1 MMQALFNPLTLSH
14 DKNYYEILS
23 SYRNQSAVALGE
35 PLYPSSNKCL
45 YVFSRELA
53 EYVLMHPD
61 MMHAPEG
68 NYTPTREDMRKEAW
82 FDSVS
87 DWMLFSDKHQ
97 HTHLRQ
103 PLAKYF
109 SAKNVLTFESK
120 IKHLADKLS
129 GKLVKQAA
137 CDLIIDFVHPFVVG
151 SLGILLGT
159 QIKDVAWLKRH
170 TASIADALDF
180 RSDNK
185 NVIAN
190 NAVKEL
196 SVFAENK
203 LYGEVQPEP
212 YSIGEVLLDL
222 EKQNVFSKTDAITT
236 YIMLLFVAQETVVDA
251 IGNSIFSLANHPEQI
266 KKLRNGLVVDKKVVD
281 ELLRFDSSVQFATE
295 RIAAADVQVGDYQ
308 MHDGDPIIV
317 VLGSANR
324 DEKAYS
330 NLDVLD
336 LQRQDNVSPLMY
348 GSGMHICLGQHLAR
362 IELKIA
368 IETLYQK
375 IPHWELDL
383 SGVKNRD
390 NIIFRGLT
398 AAPIMNYPFGR

>member
-1 MMQALFNPLTLSH
+1 MTKAMFDPFTLSH
-14 DKNYYEILS
+14 DENYYEILR
-23 SYRNQSAVALGE
+23 SYRNQSAVVFGE

-45 YVFSRELA
+45 YVFSKEIA
-53 EYVLMHPD
+53 EYVFNHPD
-61 MMHAPEG
+61 IMHAPEG
-68 NYTPTREDMRKEAW
+68 NYIPIHEEMRKEAW
-82 FDSVS
+82 FDAVS
-87 DWMLFSDKHQ
+87 KWMLFSDKPQ

-109 SAKNVLTFESK
+109 SMNNILTFESK

-137 CDLIIDFVHPFVVG
+137 CDLITDFVHPFVVG

-159 QIKDVAWLKRH
+159 QIKDIAWLKRH

-180 RSDNK
+180 RSGNK
-185 NVIAN
+185 NVIAD

-203 LYGEVQPEP
+203 LYGVVRPEP
-212 YSIGEVLLDL
+212 FSVGEVLLDL
-222 EKQNVFSKTDAITT
+222 EEQDVFSKTDAITT
-236 YIMLLFVAQETVVDA
+236 YTMMLFSEQETVVDA
-251 IGNSIFSLANHPEQI
+251 ISNAIVSLANHPEQI
-266 KKLRNGLVVDKKVVD
+266 EKLRNGLVVENMVVD

-308 MHDGDPIIV
+308 IHDGDSVVV

-330 NLDVLD
+330 NPDVLD
-336 LQRQDNVSPLMY
+336 LERQDNVRHLMY
-348 GSGMHICLGQHLAR
+348 GGGMHICLGQHLAR

-368 IETLYQK
+368 IETLYQN

-390 NIIFRGLT
+390 NIIIRGLT
-398 AAPIMNYPFGR
+398 AAPIMNVPF